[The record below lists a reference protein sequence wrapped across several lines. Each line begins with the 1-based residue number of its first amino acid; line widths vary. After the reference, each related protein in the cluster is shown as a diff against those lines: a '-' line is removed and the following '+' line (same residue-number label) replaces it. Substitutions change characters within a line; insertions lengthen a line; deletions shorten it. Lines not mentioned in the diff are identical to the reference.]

1 MSDSNLRHGH
11 LEWLHGM
18 AFRGSDPAGLSLVTD
33 GGSAEGPSPVVVL
46 LLAIGGCSGAD
57 IVSILAKKQVVLR
70 RFSMDITGRRR
81 EDHPRRYE
89 ELTLVF
95 RLAGDGLTEPKA
107 RQAVDLSVQK
117 YCSVML
123 SLNPDI
129 TVHTEI
135 VIEEP

>member
-1 MSDSNLRHGH
+1 MTDSNLRHGH

-18 AFRGSDPAGLSLVTD
+18 AFRGSDPQGLSVTVD
-33 GGSAEGPSPVVVL
+33 GDSAAGPSPMVLL

-57 IVSILAKKQVVLR
+57 IVSILVKKQVTLT
-70 RFSMDITGRRR
+70 RFSMAVTGRRR
-81 EDHPRRYE
+81 SDHPRRYE

-95 RLAGDGLTEPKA
+95 RLAGEGLTEAKA
-107 RQAVDLSVQK
+107 RHAVDLSVQK

-129 TVHTEI
+129 PVRTEI
-135 VIEEP
+135 IIEEP